1 MLNFANINRDIK
13 YLHKRENDSSG
24 ILSFSIF
31 RSFFLLINFLHQSI
45 SVFPF
50 ISLIS
55 CLLFAICV
63 YRRYLNFKLIIVH
76 IVIFAIFLIRIR
88 KVKEKLRFIYFIINL
103 IIK

>member
-24 ILSFSIF
+24 ILSFSI
-31 RSFFLLINFLHQSI
+31 SFVFSLNFLRQRI

-55 CLLFAICV
+55 CLLFAICEFV
-63 YRRYLNFKLIIVH
+63 FIGDIWISNRYVP
-76 IVIFAIFLIRIR
+76 
-88 KVKEKLRFIYFIINL
+88 
-103 IIK
+103 